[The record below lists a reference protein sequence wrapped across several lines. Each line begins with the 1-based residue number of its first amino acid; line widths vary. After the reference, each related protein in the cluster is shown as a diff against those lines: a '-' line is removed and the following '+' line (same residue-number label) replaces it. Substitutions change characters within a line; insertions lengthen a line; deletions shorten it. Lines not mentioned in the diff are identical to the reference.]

1 MLLAARL
8 GLTLNTGYGA
18 GEEKKLVERAI
29 THPGPAPIS
38 WQHGGIPD
46 IAKAFPSVTPKPPPN
61 WPNDRFDVVWTFT
74 RTADGWHFA
83 QVPEFLLPGDQDTSS
98 RTDRRLAQLVAYGA
112 LVLHSQFRW

>member
-29 THPGPAPIS
+29 THPGPALIS

-74 RTADGWHFA
+74 RTADGWHSPRCPSSCC
-83 QVPEFLLPGDQDTSS
+83 PEIRTPSS
-98 RTDRRLAQLVAYGA
+98 RTDRRLAQFVAYGA